1 MSLPLH
7 VNFHE
12 GGQAIVGHVEHQG
25 RVVNLATGFTAVD
38 VGERLPG
45 RVLDYRFLGDHSQ
58 SPRYAG
64 RLSLEESD
72 AQQCRSGMN

>member
-25 RVVNLATGFTAVD
+25 AMCTDTSVPGPALGVANELDAILLSSH
-38 VGERLPG
+38 VGP
-45 RVLDYRFLGDHSQ
+45 SASTPQ
-58 SPRYAG
+58 A
-64 RLSLEESD
+64 
-72 AQQCRSGMN
+72 

>member
-25 RVVNLATGFTAVD
+25 RVVNLA
-38 VGERLPG
+38 
-45 RVLDYRFLGDHSQ
+45 LG
-58 SPRYAG
+58 P
-64 RLSLEESD
+64 SLECAILS
-72 AQQCRSGMN
+72 AIPTQKWGAYTKSLSV

>member
-25 RVVNLATGFTAVD
+25 RVVNLA
-38 VGERLPG
+38 
-45 RVLDYRFLGDHSQ
+45 LG
-58 SPRYAG
+58 P
-64 RLSLEESD
+64 SLECAILSSLVDREHL
-72 AQQCRSGMN
+72 RSVCVSRGLADHTHKQALAR